1 MATGHTD
8 PILTIL
14 VRTMSFNESIPT
26 VFVKQSPN
34 DNRLPYCLTA
44 ILGVLVSLVIFA
56 VSVGFMVHNFN
67 ALTEAGN
74 EVQETQQALEQSD
87 RDLADAYADCISYPE
102 VVDECDR
109 TANTH
114 TLEVYEKYYGNGL

>member
-1 MATGHTD
+1 MATV
-8 PILTIL
+8 LTIL

-26 VFVKQSPN
+26 AFVKQSPN

-44 ILGVLVSLVIFA
+44 IPGVLVVSLVIFA

>member
-1 MATGHTD
+1 M
-8 PILTIL
+8 TIVCLIVSPLYL
-14 VRTMSFNESIPT
+14 V
-26 VFVKQSPN
+26 
-34 DNRLPYCLTA
+34 
-44 ILGVLVSLVIFA
+44 VLVVSLVIFA

-114 TLEVYEKYYGNGL
+114 LLSKNKEGFFNE